1 MALCH
6 TWQRVHSIEVSF
18 YDAEGIIYGKY
29 KSTDL
34 RALFDSPP
42 PRSIGF
48 ASGESRV
55 MSISSASLMYISR
68 DITLITFF
76 PLGIYW
82 NFLKLNVNCFERFSC
97 GIFFPIINL
106 AKGDWKD
113 YVLLNI

>member
-1 MALCH
+1 ME
-6 TWQRVHSIEVSF
+6 SINR
-18 YDAEGIIYGKY
+18 DR
-29 KSTDL
+29 TDL

-82 NFLKLNVNCFERFSC
+82 NFLKLNVNCFERFSR

-113 YVLLNI
+113 YVLLNIYIGNYLFENYAIRGI

>member
-1 MALCH
+1 ME
-6 TWQRVHSIEVSF
+6 SINR
-18 YDAEGIIYGKY
+18 DR
-29 KSTDL
+29 TDL

-106 AKGDWKD
+106 AKGLEGLCFIK
-113 YVLLNI
+113 YIGNLFENYAIRGI

>member
-1 MALCH
+1 ME
-6 TWQRVHSIEVSF
+6 SINR
-18 YDAEGIIYGKY
+18 DR
-29 KSTDL
+29 TDL

-82 NFLKLNVNCFERFSC
+82 NFLKLNVNCFERFSR

-113 YVLLNI
+113 YVLLNIYVGNYLFKNYAIRGI